1 MRAYIW
7 VCRNDVSHYT
17 VIDLEH
23 LPSGATSHF
32 LEEFRVQGT
41 VITEWLRM
49 DLDRAVAT
57 VERINARDYGED
69 ALRLVSH
76 LASFAENAPPAD
88 EPRDTW
94 GAFDDL
100 LARGSHGTPVGE
112 SKPHVSQE
120 VLGQRGADNAGDQVM
135 ERQQKRGPCTG
146 RIGRLLLR
154 QNGA

>member
-1 MRAYIW
+1 MKAYIW

-49 DLDRAVAT
+49 DLDRAVAA
-57 VERINARDYGED
+57 VERINARDYDED

-88 EPRDTW
+88 EPRDL
-94 GAFDDL
+94 L
-100 LARGSHGTPVGE
+100 LAVTATRASLDRVK
-112 SKPHVSQE
+112 SAVAQE
-120 VLGQRGADNAGDQVM
+120 LW
-135 ERQQKRGPCTG
+135 
-146 RIGRLLLR
+146 GRLRAALPEGPSASR
-154 QNGA
+154 G